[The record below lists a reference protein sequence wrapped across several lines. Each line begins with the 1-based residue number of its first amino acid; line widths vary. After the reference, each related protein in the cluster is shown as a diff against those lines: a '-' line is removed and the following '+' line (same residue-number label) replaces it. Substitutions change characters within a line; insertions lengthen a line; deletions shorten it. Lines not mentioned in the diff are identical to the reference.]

1 MSFLGGIIGGALGA
15 IGSIF
20 GANKSAESVNNANEM
35 QYQMFK
41 EGQEFNKEVMQNKH
55 QWEYEDYRKA
65 GINPLLTATSATGTL
80 SSPSGG
86 SMQSSKYDY
95 SGIAQSA
102 AAFHALDIQDKQAE
116 AQLSNARAAEANAES
131 NKQNAETLASRL
143 QFDSGKA
150 FDLQRDYYDL
160 SARQTESNISSA
172 AQHTEYEKALTMRQK
187 IENVYMP
194 DLMELK
200 LTKEQQGIALAAAQ
214 TVSQIELN
222 RALGNA
228 AVTNAE
234 SNRMFAQNAEKLGV
248 SQSAL
253 NYSNIS
259 RVQQEVKQ
267 MKYDQ
272 RWQGDSAYDFADTF
286 GKMLSNFIGLRHFGK

>member
-1 MSFLGGIIGGALGA
+1 MGFLGGIIGGALGA
-15 IGSIF
+15 VGSIF

-35 QYQMFK
+35 QYKMFK

-65 GINPLLTATSATGTL
+65 GINPLLTATSASGTL
-80 SSPSGG
+80 SSPSSG
-86 SMQSSKYDY
+86 SMQSAKYDY

-102 AAFHALDIQDKQAE
+102 AAFHALDIQNKQAE

-131 NKQNAETLASRL
+131 NKRNADTLAARL
-143 QFDSGKA
+143 DFDSGKA

-160 SARQTESNISSA
+160 SAKQTESNISSA

-214 TVSQIELN
+214 TVSQVELN
-222 RALGNA
+222 KALGHA

-234 SNRMFAQNAEKLGV
+234 TNRMFAQNAERLGV

-253 NYSNIS
+253 NYTNIS
-259 RVQQEVKQ
+259 KVQHEVKQ
-267 MKYDQ
+267 LRYDQ
-272 RWQGDSAYDFADTF
+272 RWQGDSAYDFSDTF
-286 GKMLSNFIGLRHFGK
+286 GRMLSNMAGIRFFK

>member
-15 IGSIF
+15 VGSIF

-41 EGQEFNKEVMQNKH
+41 EGQDFNKEVMQNKH

-65 GINPLLTATSATGTL
+65 GINPLLTATSASGTL
-80 SSPSGG
+80 SSPSSG
-86 SMQSSKYDY
+86 SMQSAKYDY

-131 NKQNAETLASRL
+131 NKRNADTLAARL
-143 QFDSGKA
+143 DFDSGKA
-150 FDLQRDYYDL
+150 FELQRDYYDL
-160 SARQTESNISSA
+160 SAKQTESNISSA

-214 TVSQIELN
+214 TVSQVELN
-222 RALGNA
+222 KALGHA

-234 SNRMFAQNAEKLGV
+234 TNRMFAQNAERLGV

-253 NYSNIS
+253 NYTNIS
-259 RVQQEVKQ
+259 KIQHEVKQ
-267 MKYDQ
+267 LRYDQ
-272 RWQGDSAYDFADTF
+272 RWQGDSAYDFSDTF
-286 GKMLSNFIGLRHFGK
+286 GRMLSNMAGIRFFK

>member
-1 MSFLGGIIGGALGA
+1 MGFLGGIIGGALGA
-15 IGSIF
+15 VGSIF
-20 GANKSAESVNNANEM
+20 GANKTAESVNNANEM
-35 QYQMFK
+35 QYKMFK

-65 GINPLLTATSATGTL
+65 GINPLLTATSASGTL

-86 SMQSSKYDY
+86 SMQSAKYDY

-131 NKQNAETLASRL
+131 NKRNADTLAARL
-143 QFDSGKA
+143 DFDSGKA

-160 SARQTESNISSA
+160 SAKQTESNISSA

-222 RALGNA
+222 KALGHSA
-228 AVTNAE
+228 ITNAE
-234 SNRMFAQNAEKLGV
+234 TNRMFAQNAERLGV

-253 NYSNIS
+253 NYTNIS
-259 RVQQEVKQ
+259 KVQHEVKQ
-267 MKYDQ
+267 LRYDQ
-272 RWQGDSAYDFADTF
+272 RWQGDSAYDFSDTF
-286 GKMLSNFIGLRHFGK
+286 GRMLSNMAGIRFFK

>member
-15 IGSIF
+15 VGSIF
-20 GANKSAESVNNANEM
+20 GSNKSAESVNNANEM
-35 QYQMFK
+35 QYKMFR
-41 EGQEFNKEVMQNKH
+41 EGQDFNKEVMQNKH

-65 GINPLLTATSATGTL
+65 GINPLLTATSASGTL

-86 SMQSSKYDY
+86 SMQSAKYDY

-116 AQLSNARAAEANAES
+116 AQLSNAKAAEANAES
-131 NKQNAETLASRL
+131 NKRNAETLASRL
-143 QFDSGKA
+143 DFDTGKA

-160 SARQTESNISSA
+160 SAKQTESNISSA
-172 AQHTEYEKALTMRQK
+172 KQHTEYEKALTLRQK

-194 DLMELK
+194 DLMELN

-214 TVSQIELN
+214 TYSQIRLN
-222 RALGNA
+222 EAMGNA
-228 AVTNAE
+228 AITNAE

-253 NYSNIS
+253 NLANVSK
-259 RVQQEVKQ
+259 VQAEVKD
-267 MKYDQ
+267 MKYEQ
-272 RWQGDSAYDFADTF
+272 RYQGQPFYDVTDGI
-286 GKMLSNFIGLRHFGK
+286 GKLLSNVTGLARFFK

>member
-1 MSFLGGIIGGALGA
+1 MGFLGGIIGGALGA
-15 IGSIF
+15 VGSIF

-35 QYQMFK
+35 QYKMFK

-65 GINPLLTATSATGTL
+65 GINPLLTATSASGTL
-80 SSPSGG
+80 STPSSG
-86 SMQSSKYDY
+86 SMQSAKYDY

-102 AAFHALDIQDKQAE
+102 AAFHALDIQNKQAE

-131 NKQNAETLASRL
+131 NKRNADTLAARL
-143 QFDSGKA
+143 DFDSGKA
-150 FDLQRDYYDL
+150 FELQRDYYDL
-160 SARQTESNISSA
+160 SAKQTESNISSA

-222 RALGNA
+222 KALGHS

-234 SNRMFAQNAEKLGV
+234 TNRMFAQNAERLGV

-253 NYSNIS
+253 NYTNIS
-259 RVQQEVKQ
+259 KVQHEVKQ
-267 MKYDQ
+267 LRYDQ
-272 RWQGDSAYDFADTF
+272 RWQGDSAYDFSDTF
-286 GKMLSNFIGLRHFGK
+286 GRMLSNMAGIRFFK

>member
-1 MSFLGGIIGGALGA
+1 MGFLGGIIGGALGA
-15 IGSIF
+15 VGSIF

-35 QYQMFK
+35 QYKMFK
-41 EGQEFNKEVMQNKH
+41 EGQDFNKEVMQNKH

-65 GINPLLTATSATGTL
+65 GINPLLTATSASGTL

-86 SMQSSKYDY
+86 SMQSAKYDY

-102 AAFHALDIQDKQAE
+102 AAFHALDIQNKQAE

-131 NKQNAETLASRL
+131 NKRNADTLAARL
-143 QFDSGKA
+143 DFDSGKA

-160 SARQTESNISSA
+160 SAKQTESNISSA

-200 LTKEQQGIALAAAQ
+200 LTREQQGIALAAAQ

-222 RALGNA
+222 KALGHS

-234 SNRMFAQNAEKLGV
+234 TNRMFAQNAERLGV

-259 RVQQEVKQ
+259 RIQHEVKQ
-267 MKYDQ
+267 MRYDQ
-272 RWQGDSAYDFADTF
+272 RWQGDAAYDFSDTF
-286 GKMLSNFIGLRHFGK
+286 GRMLSNMAGIRFFK

>member
-15 IGSIF
+15 VGSIF
-20 GANKSAESVNNANEM
+20 GANKTSESVNNANEM
-35 QYQMFK
+35 QYKMFK

-65 GINPLLTATSATGTL
+65 GINPLLTATSASGTL

-86 SMQSSKYDY
+86 SMQSAKYDY

-131 NKQNAETLASRL
+131 NKRNADTLAARL
-143 QFDSGKA
+143 DFDSGKA

-160 SARQTESNISSA
+160 SAKQTESNISSA

-222 RALGNA
+222 KALGHSA
-228 AVTNAE
+228 ITNAE
-234 SNRMFAQNAEKLGV
+234 TNRMFAQNAERLGV

-253 NYSNIS
+253 NYTNIS
-259 RVQQEVKQ
+259 KVQHEVKQ
-267 MKYDQ
+267 LRYDQ
-272 RWQGDSAYDFADTF
+272 RWQGDSAYDFSDTF
-286 GKMLSNFIGLRHFGK
+286 GRMLSNMAGIRFFK